1 MKKIFR
7 NARWIIF
14 GLLILSIIF
23 IAADCKKKLPPPRAK
38 KTKTGPKVYE
48 DIEVGRLN
56 RMPKKGRRLRRMAY
70 HLMHDGRYEAAI
82 SFLRDELKRAKGYE
96 KIGTMSDMAHCF
108 REIEENDSA
117 INLYYKCQVLAD
129 SLNDTLDFS
138 SACAEMGQVYCAK
151 GEYKKARP
159 LFEKSFELA
168 IKTKD
173 YWNIAASYLD
183 FADLYLATKKYE
195 EAKESALKALEI
207 SEEKGIE
214 QFKII
219 ALNQLETIDNAAQ
232 NNDSSKTIF
241 SQPQKA
247 SPVKKK
253 I

>member
-1 MKKIFR
+1 MKEIFR

-14 GLLILSIIF
+14 SLLILSIIF
-23 IAADCKKKLPPPRAK
+23 IAADCQKKPPPRAK
-38 KTKTGPKVYE
+38 KTKTGPKAYE

-70 HLMHDGRYEAAI
+70 HLMHDGRYEAAL
-82 SFLRDELKRAKGYE
+82 SFLREELKRAKGAE
-96 KIGTMSDMAHCF
+96 KIGTMSDMADCF

-117 INLYYKCQVLAD
+117 INLYHKCQVLAE
-129 SLNDTLDFS
+129 SLNDSVDLS

-173 YWNIAASYLD
+173 CWNIAASYLD

-219 ALNQLETIDNAAQ
+219 ALNQLEMIDNATQ
-232 NNDSSKTIF
+232 DYDSSKTILNE
-241 SQPQKA
+241 PQKVA
-247 SPVKKK
+247 PVKEKK
-253 I
+253 